1 MANLS
6 GSFRRALAIF
16 VAIVAA
22 LGGLFGL
29 ELLATAL
36 SGTDT
41 PSSILL
47 GGFGFVLL
55 VLSVLVFVFA
65 MRQWKSAKPGR
76 SA

>member
-6 GSFRRALAIF
+6 GNFRRTL
-16 VAIVAA
+16 V
-22 LGGLFGL
+22 GL

-41 PSSILL
+41 PSSFLL

-55 VLSVLVFVFA
+55 VLSVLVLVFA
-65 MRQWKSAKPGR
+65 MKQWKSAKPGR